1 MANERSLRHRL
12 ARTAGRCK
20 DSSDVAVGVASP
32 SYLPKNGPLRDSDL
46 DEAAP
51 VRAPG
56 PRPPLDLA
64 AAERIVTEAA
74 AHTAV
79 LVEGW
84 SDQVAV
90 ETLAH
95 RLGLDLRAMGVVVV
109 PLGGATNLRHFA
121 GHLGCRGLGLKL
133 AGLYDLAEE
142 RHFLRGLQAGVAIA
156 APNRLD
162 AERQGFFVCNEDL
175 EDELIRAVGPA
186 NVEGVIAAEGETAAF
201 RRFQVQPAQRGRH
214 LHAQLRRFMGT
225 RAGRKIRYGTLLAA
239 ALDLDRIPKPL
250 AALLRY
256 LDN

>member
-1 MANERSLRHRL
+1 VRS
-12 ARTAGRCK
+12 
-20 DSSDVAVGVASP
+20 
-32 SYLPKNGPLRDSDL
+32 SDL
-46 DEAAP
+46 DEAE
-51 VRAPG
+51 RTSG
-56 PRPPLDLA
+56 PRAPLDLR

-95 RLGLDLRAMGVVVV
+95 RLGHDLRARGIVVL

-142 RHFLRGLQAGVAIA
+142 RHFLRGLQVGAGIG
-156 APNRLD
+156 APHRLE

-175 EDELIRAVGPA
+175 EDELIRAVGLS
-186 NVEGVIAAEGETAAF
+186 NVEDVIAAEGEIAAF
-201 RRFQVQPAQRGRH
+201 RRFQMQPAQRGRE

-225 RAGRKIRYGTLLAA
+225 RAGRKIRYGMLLAA
-239 ALDLDRIPKPL
+239 ALDLDCMPEPL
-250 AALLRY
+250 AALLAHI
-256 LDN
+256 DN